1 MEEKY
6 FIIDNAKQY
15 FIIIK
20 CTKQKLNY
28 CLEYGIK
35 NSLTNENAINLYKMS
50 EWLINHQI
58 RHGIVYG
65 KTNNIILRV
74 FIKFDIRKLEIKAR
88 KNNLLIEN
96 EELEKLLDINEDERL
111 KLFW

>member
-6 FIIDNAKQY
+6 FIIDNARQY
-15 FIIIK
+15 FIVVK

-28 CLEYGIK
+28 CIEYGIK
-35 NSLTNENAINLYKMS
+35 NSLTNENAINLFKIS
-50 EWLINHQI
+50 EWLINHQVK
-58 RHGIVYG
+58 HNIVYG
-65 KTNNIILRV
+65 KTKNLILMI
-74 FIKFDIRKLEIKAR
+74 FIKSDIRTLRRKAR

-96 EELEKLLDINEDERL
+96 DELEKLLNMKKEERA